1 MGLPEPDRPG
11 ARRPRQDRRPW
22 PSRGTGL
29 AGNAAR
35 TREPAPRG
43 RSGAADGDRRL
54 LRGERVPLLRLPFLR
69 VLSVSQKNV
78 LLCCFAIGAWL
89 TGREVPFLDLSTA
102 GLEQAVHVRS
112 PIHGR
117 TTPTPS
123 RAVTPETPFSCPN
136 HSEARHQKTRGSR
149 RGPLEF
155 SPPAGPEPARPAPPG
170 PSRGRTAKPHATSAP
185 SAARPAWGP
194 PRVAPSGEP

>member
-1 MGLPEPDRPG
+1 MALPGDRPG
-11 ARRPRQDRRPW
+11 GE
-22 PSRGTGL
+22 RGPHPG
-29 AGNAAR
+29 AGSTWTFR
-35 TREPAPRG
+35 CR
-43 RSGAADGDRRL
+43 DGGRRL
-54 LRGERVPLLRLPFLR
+54 LRGERAPLLRLPFLR

-123 RAVTPETPFSCPN
+123 
-136 HSEARHQKTRGSR
+136 
-149 RGPLEF
+149 
-155 SPPAGPEPARPAPPG
+155 
-170 PSRGRTAKPHATSAP
+170 
-185 SAARPAWGP
+185 
-194 PRVAPSGEP
+194 